1 MSLLRLRPRFL
12 LNISDGQPVNASASN
27 SAWVSKTGDDS
38 KSGKLDLTNPTSGPT
53 VTNVQQT
60 INDINDDLGT
70 LQTTV
75 PGIQSDISDLQTLSG
90 VPDDSTDLG
99 TFTGVTIPDNVD
111 NKVALQALETEVEL
125 KENLAN
131 KGVADGYASL
141 DSGGK
146 VPVAQ
151 LPNSIMEYLGTWNA
165 STNTP
170 SLADGVG
177 NAGDVY
183 IVDVAGTQDLGSG
196 NITFAVSDWIV
207 YNGSI
212 WQKSSNSNSV
222 VSVNGFTGVVVLD
235 LDDINDVSL
244 TAPATREVLQ
254 YDGTDWV
261 NVKLDLS
268 ANDNATGSNVT
279 LTAVASSIVRLTNAS
294 LVSIDMIPAGY
305 SAQKFVLTNAT
316 SVPVLISNDIGAT
329 AADRIL
335 TGTGADLTIANDASV
350 ILVYDITSSRWRI
363 VGGSGSGSGSGGIN
377 YILNP
382 NAVAS
387 TVGWSTYQDAAASQ
401 PVDGTGGSPTITLT
415 KDTTSKII
423 STNSFKITK
432 DAANRQGE
440 GVPYDFT
447 IDQALAGKNLEL
459 SFYYQAT
466 ANFVYGSINGVTPS
480 DITCYIYDITNSALV
495 AVFPNVLDGSG
506 QLAGSFQATQSLSYR
521 LIFHIGTTNALA
533 WDFYYGQ
540 VEVGPLDKTFLQ
552 SDSDWLA
559 YTPTY
564 VGAGTVSTSNMFYRK
579 QGPNLEISGSFISG
593 VATGVPFT
601 MTLPPGLVS
610 SATYTST
617 ANDVVGQFGTNGGTA
632 QFSALISQS
641 SNLLGATYQSANN
654 LTKQNGSAMWTSTF
668 KVSVKAS
675 IRIDGWTSGYATAA
689 LSVQNSPVFIRAYK
703 NAGAVTANTTIPTW
717 TAVTQDATGTFN
729 STTGEATIKVPG
741 TYDYSFK
748 IATTAGTP
756 TASIYKNGTEIE
768 KGLNAGVKSI
778 VAGSLGDLVV
788 GDVIT
793 VRIDSSLTVA
803 SDNVSTVF
811 SLKKVNSPNAFLNI
825 NRSTTKSFASDFST
839 DQIPLASIGFSNL
852 VIGKKYRIES
862 NFAFLATTSFNV
874 THTYTNNGAVVLK
887 TYSAPVNGSTAF
899 VSAVAEFTAAAT
911 TLVGNFDISNTGT
924 VYGTGTL
931 SNGNRFI
938 LTELNNT
945 FEGNF

>member
-1 MSLLRLRPRFL
+1 MSISRLRPRFL

-27 SAWVSKTGDDS
+27 SAWVSKTGDDA

-70 LQTTV
+70 LQTTI
-75 PGIQSDISDLQTLSG
+75 PALQSDVADLQTLSG

-99 TFTGVTIPDNVD
+99 TFTGVTIPDNVN
-111 NKVALQALETEVEL
+111 NKVAIQALETEVEL

-146 VPVAQ
+146 VPVTQ

-196 NITFAVSDWIV
+196 NITFSVSDWIV
-207 YNGSI
+207 YNGTI

-235 LDDINDVSL
+235 LDDVNDVSL
-244 TAPATREVLQ
+244 TAPASREVLQ
-254 YDGTDWV
+254 YDGADWV
-261 NVKLDLS
+261 NVNLDLS

-387 TVGWSTYQDAAASQ
+387 TVGWSTYQDAAAST

-423 STNSFKITK
+423 GTNSFKITK

-440 GVPYDFT
+440 GDAYDFT

-466 ANFVYGSINGVTPS
+466 ANFVYGSIDGVTPS
-480 DITCYIYDITNSALV
+480 DITCYIYDVTNSALV
-495 AVFPNVLDGSG
+495 GVFPNVLDGSG
-506 QLAGSFQATQSLSYR
+506 KLVGSFQATQSLSYR

-540 VEVGPLDKTFLQ
+540 VEVGPLENIFIQ
-552 SDSDWLA
+552 SDSDWVA
-559 YTPTY
+559 YTPTFT
-564 VGAGTVSTSNMFYRK
+564 GFGTASSVNFRYK
-579 QGPNLEISGSFISG
+579 KDGPDLLIEGDFISG
-593 VATGVPFT
+593 TATAVEARIS
-601 MTLPPGLVS
+601 LPTGLVAS
-610 SATYTST
+610 SSLPTLSSHGHYVRNSNGAAAGSKGAPLIREPSVAYFTFAPSEIYSGSSQNWRQKAT
-617 ANDVVGQFGTNGGTA
+617 ANGHFTSGDVV
-632 QFSALISQS
+632 SL
-641 SNLLGATYQSANN
+641 
-654 LTKQNGSAMWTSTF
+654 
-668 KVSVKAS
+668 KAS
-675 IRIDGWTSGYATAA
+675 IPIQGWTSGYATPGVSAQK
-689 LSVQNSPVFIRAYK
+689 VPVNFKAYK
-703 NAGAVTANTTIPTW
+703 SGGSATGGSAIASWSGVDFNNAGNWNASTGQFTVTYPGIYYIK
-717 TAVTQDATGTFN
+717 ATLF
-729 STTGEATIKVPG
+729 SSSAADTTGLQ
-741 TYDYSFK
+741 
-748 IATTAGTP
+748 
-756 TASIYKNGTEIE
+756 IYKNGS
-768 KGLNAGVKSI
+768 LALVNDSNASAVRKS
-778 VAGSLGDLVV
+778 ASGFLQLAV
-788 GDVIT
+788 GDI
-793 VRIDSSLTVA
+793 LTV
-803 SDNVSTVF
+803 V
-811 SLKKVNSPNAFLNI
+811 
-825 NRSTTKSFASDFST
+825 
-839 DQIPLASIGFSNL
+839 
-852 VIGKKYRIES
+852 
-862 NFAFLATTSFNV
+862 
-874 THTYTNNGAVVLK
+874 
-887 TYSAPVNGSTAF
+887 
-899 VSAVAEFTAAAT
+899 
-911 TLVGNFDISNTGT
+911 NTGT
-924 VYGTGTL
+924 LNITADTTGTTFSVDL
-931 SNGNRFI
+931 WNDPSAFLTIPKSITYTARISSAGVVSDETASFGSKDWITGNAGI
-938 LTELNNT
+938 SGTSVYTLTLNQSVIRQGVSINANVT
-945 FEGNF
+945 VLDTGATAAIRYAQLNSVSTTSIAYVTQSQSGATSALTTYGAIITVTVNNE